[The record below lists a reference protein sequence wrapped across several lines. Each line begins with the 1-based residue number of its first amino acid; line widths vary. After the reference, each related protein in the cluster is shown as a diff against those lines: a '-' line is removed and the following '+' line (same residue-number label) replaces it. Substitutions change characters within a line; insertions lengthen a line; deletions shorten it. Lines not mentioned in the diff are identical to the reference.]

1 MNQHHITR
9 DLPGK
14 TQDLTS
20 GLRIINEPKN
30 PNEDG
35 GDFRKTLTLDQ
46 WMAIRR
52 LVEDVSGSKIYW
64 YVESWDELDSHTQ
77 TGQISFIFGD

>member
-1 MNQHHITR
+1 MDQHHITR

-14 TQDLTS
+14 TRHLTS

-77 TGQISFIFGD
+77 TGQMSFIFGD

>member
-1 MNQHHITR
+1 MDQHHITR

-14 TQDLTS
+14 TRHLTS

-35 GDFRKTLTLDQ
+35 GDFRKAFTSDQ

-52 LVEDVSGSKIYW
+52 LVGYVSGSKIYC
-64 YVESWDELDSHTQ
+64 YVEAWDELNRKSEI
-77 TGQISFIFGD
+77 GVMSFIFGD